1 MDKKRL
7 LLIINPCAGKKK
19 VTKQLADIIAIF
31 NKANYE
37 VITHV
42 TAAGGDCEN
51 IAFTYA
57 KTVDLIVCSGG
68 DGTFNEMISGV
79 VRSGVD
85 VPVGYIPAGST
96 NDFATS
102 LQIPTDMLEAAK
114 EIVEGEAFCFDIGQ
128 FCDRYFAY
136 IASFG
141 VFTKTSY
148 ETPQELKNVLGHAAY
163 VLSGIQ
169 EVAQLK
175 PHNLSIELEDGTLLE
190 GDFLFG
196 AISNSTSVGGVLS
209 LDKKRVDLSDGR
221 LELLLIRMP
230 KDLKEVADC
239 ILAIQKQ
246 TYDCK
251 MITFLN
257 ASQIK
262 VYANENITWTLDG
275 EKGPTQSEAN
285 VKCLAK
291 AIRIVTKPK
300 K

>member
-37 VITHV
+37 VITHI

-57 KTVDLIVCSGG
+57 KAVDLIVCSGG

-257 ASQIK
+257 ASEIK
-262 VYANENITWTLDG
+262 VYATENLTWTLDG
-275 EKGPTQSEAN
+275 EKGPAQRNAN
-285 VKCLAK
+285 VKCLNK

>member
-1 MDKKRL
+1 MEKRRL

-37 VITHV
+37 VITYI

-51 IAFTYA
+51 IAFSYA
-57 KTVDLIVCSGG
+57 EQVDLIVCSGG

-79 VRSGVD
+79 IKSGVD

-114 EIVEGEAFCFDIGQ
+114 EIVEGEAFRFDIGQ
-128 FCDRYFAY
+128 FCDRYFVY

-175 PHNLSIELEDGTLLE
+175 PRKLSI
-190 GDFLFG
+190 
-196 AISNSTSVGGVLS
+196 
-209 LDKKRVDLSDGR
+209 
-221 LELLLIRMP
+221 
-230 KDLKEVADC
+230 
-239 ILAIQKQ
+239 
-246 TYDCK
+246 
-251 MITFLN
+251 
-257 ASQIK
+257 
-262 VYANENITWTLDG
+262 
-275 EKGPTQSEAN
+275 
-285 VKCLAK
+285 
-291 AIRIVTKPK
+291 
-300 K
+300 